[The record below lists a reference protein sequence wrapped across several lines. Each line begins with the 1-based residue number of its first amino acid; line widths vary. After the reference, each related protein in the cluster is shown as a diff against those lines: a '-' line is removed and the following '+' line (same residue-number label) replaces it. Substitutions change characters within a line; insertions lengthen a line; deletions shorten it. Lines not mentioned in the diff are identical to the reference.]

1 MGAQGLGSRAI
12 IGKFFAALEQYT
24 GLSWIDLVSVL
35 FDSDQES
42 ETYKWLGQSPV
53 MREWI
58 GGRHAKGFRENGI
71 TIFNKKFEATMDM
84 PVDWLRRDKT
94 GQINVRIDE
103 MAQRAVGHY
112 GKLLSTLI
120 ANGTGD
126 TSGLCYD
133 GQYFFDSDHS
143 EGDSGIQSN
152 LLSVAGVGG
161 HGIVAALDV
170 TTATAP
176 TCAEAIK
183 AILGVIAYMLG
194 CKDDQVEPMNSE
206 AKNFLVMTSVT
217 LWPYLVHATL
227 GEPAVGQSNVL
238 KELEKQG
245 FHVSVVA
252 NPRLTYT
259 TQFVTIRTDAP
270 AKAFIRQEEEKLTIG
285 AKAEGSEYAFDNDQY
300 QYGIKN
306 ICNVGYGYWQYA
318 AHATLS

>member
-1 MGAQGLGSRAI
+1 MGAQGLGSRGI
-12 IGKFFAALEQYT
+12 IGKFFVALQQYT

-58 GGRHAKGFRENGI
+58 GGRQAKGFRENGI
-71 TIFNKKFEATMDM
+71 TIVNKKFEATMDM
-84 PVDWLRRDKT
+84 PVDWIRRDKT
-94 GQINVRIDE
+94 GQIQVRINE

-120 ANGTGD
+120 ANGTGL

-133 GQYFFDSDHS
+133 GQYFFDIDHS
-143 EGDSGIQSN
+143 EGESGTQLN
-152 LLSVAGVGG
+152 LL
-161 HGIVAALDV
+161 AAAQVPALTV
-170 TTATAP
+170 VAP
-176 TCAEAIK
+176 TTPTVAEAIK

-194 CKDDQVEPMNSE
+194 YKDDQGEPMNSE

-217 LWPYLVHATL
+217 LWPYLVHAVL
-227 GEPAVGQSNVL
+227 GEDADGSNVL
-238 KELEKQG
+238 KELKKQG
-245 FHVSVVA
+245 FTVSVAA

-270 AKAFIRQEEEKLTIG
+270 AKALIRQEEEKLTVG
-285 AKAEGSEYAFDNDQY
+285 AKAEGSEYEFDNDAH
-300 QYGIKN
+300 QYGIKA
-306 ICNVGYGYWQYA
+306 IRNVGYGYWQYA

>member
-71 TIFNKKFEATMDM
+71 TIVNKEFEATLDL
-84 PVDWLRRDKT
+84 PIKWLRRDKT
-94 GQINVRIDE
+94 GQIQVRIDE
-103 MAQRAVGHY
+103 MAQRAIGHY
-112 GKLLSTLI
+112 GSLLSTLI
-120 ANGTGD
+120 QNG

-133 GQYFFDSDHS
+133 GKAFFAATHT
-143 EGDSGIQSN
+143 EGDSGVQKN
-152 LLSVAGVGG
+152 LLTATEVP
-161 HGIVAALDV
+161 ALDV
-170 TTATAP
+170 GTATQP
-176 TCAEAIK
+176 TVAEAIK

-194 CKDDQVEPMNSE
+194 YKDDQAEPMNSE

-217 LWPYLVHATL
+217 LWPYIVHAVL
-227 GEPAVGQSNVL
+227 GEPSTESNVL
-238 KELEKQG
+238 KELKKQG
-245 FHVSVVA
+245 FTVSVAA

-259 TQFVTIRTDAP
+259 TQFVTFRTDAP
-270 AKAFIRQEEEKLTIG
+270 AKALIRQEEEKLSID
-285 AKAEGSEYAFDNDQY
+285 AKAEGSEYAFDNNMY
-300 QYGIKN
+300 QFGISASR
-306 ICNVGYGYWQYA
+306 NVGYGYWQYA
-318 AHATLS
+318 AHATLE

>member
-71 TIFNKKFEATMDM
+71 TIVNKEFEATLDL
-84 PVDWLRRDKT
+84 PIKWLRRDKT
-94 GQINVRIDE
+94 GQIQVRIDE
-103 MAQRAVGHY
+103 MAQRAIGHY
-112 GKLLSTLI
+112 GSLLSTLI
-120 ANGTGD
+120 QAG

-133 GQYFFDSDHS
+133 GKAFFAATHT
-143 EGDSGIQSN
+143 EGDSGVQKN
-152 LLSVAGVGG
+152 LLTATEVP
-161 HGIVAALDV
+161 ALDV
-170 TTATAP
+170 GTATQP
-176 TCAEAIK
+176 TVAEAIK

-194 CKDDQVEPMNSE
+194 YKDDQAEPMNSE

-217 LWPYLVHATL
+217 LWPYIVHAVL
-227 GEPAVGQSNVL
+227 GEPSTESNVL
-238 KELEKQG
+238 KELKKQG
-245 FHVSVVA
+245 FTVSVAA

-259 TQFVTIRTDAP
+259 TQFVTFRTDAP
-270 AKAFIRQEEEKLTIG
+270 AKALIRQEEEKLSID
-285 AKAEGSEYAFDNDQY
+285 AKAEGSEYAFDNNMY
-300 QYGIKN
+300 QFGISASR
-306 ICNVGYGYWQYA
+306 NVGYGYWQYA
-318 AHATLS
+318 AHATLE